1 MNDKFFANMIIPVF
15 ILFAASVVSFQTSAQ
30 AQQSC
35 DEATLLVIQA
45 DYVQHKNSQSTRT
58 DFSSLACKTLPNQ
71 PNLTL
76 SSYIMRDGSGE
87 YGDMFLW
94 RVILIE
100 NKKSVIADYE
110 SFFSNDEGGIRIEE
124 DQIWLDTARYHLNKA
139 TRAFGVRLA
148 IGHSSRYAEGGW
160 NDYLTLFVREQDK
173 LKPVLANFS
182 MSYWVFKDGYP
193 GDSVQNKPV
202 WIEATKIILGI
213 ENTMT
218 NGFRDIKVNSKIQKK
233 KSGELHLDNFYSE
246 RTETQIMKFNGTQ
259 YVGYDQWK

>member
-1 MNDKFFANMIIPVF
+1 MIKSKAQY
-15 ILFAASVVSFQTSAQ
+15 ILIWIAASVISFQTSAQ
-30 AQQSC
+30 ALQLC
-35 DEATLLVIQA
+35 DEATLSVIQA
-45 DYVQHKNSQSTRT
+45 DYEKHKNSQSSGT
-58 DFSSLACKTLPNQ
+58 DFSSLACKKLPNK
-71 PNLTL
+71 PNLIL
-76 SSYIMRDGSGE
+76 SSYMMRDGSSE
-87 YGDMFLW
+87 YDDMFLW

-100 NKKSVIADYE
+100 NKKNVVADYE
-110 SFFSNDEGGIRIEE
+110 SFFSRDEGGIRIEE
-124 DQIWLDTARYHLNKA
+124 DQIWLDTARYHLNES

-233 KSGELHLDNFYSE
+233 KSGELHLDKFYSE
-246 RTETQIMKFNGTQ
+246 RTETQVMKFNGNK
-259 YVGYDQWK
+259 YEGFDPWR